1 MPGGPRGVQ
10 LQKHCPSKWSKEV
23 YHLVSQAHWGQP
35 SKNNPSTCL
44 RADFQQQCFLNT
56 TQPLVI
62 VKHRW
67 ANMIFFQRSF
77 HLGEGNR
84 DGQQDRSILYIQKL
98 HLKLEL
104 WAAIFGPGSPVG
116 LERMRQSWEIAL
128 FVLLVSSSLVLVL
141 LEAQFLGSMSPMLNP
156 NQLSKVRMVSVAKV
170 PELNIQSRPGSF
182 GRVTINR
189 NSTVAVK
196 K

>member
-1 MPGGPRGVQ
+1 MARIQGQRTPWGPVAKA
-10 LQKHCPSKWSKEV
+10 LSFKWSKEV

-44 RADFQQQCFLNT
+44 RADFQQQYFLNT

-116 LERMRQSWEIAL
+116 LERMRQSWEQFS

-141 LEAQFLGSMSPMLNP
+141 LEALKFLAHESHVES
-156 NQLSKVRMVSVAKV
+156 
-170 PELNIQSRPGSF
+170 QS
-182 GRVTINR
+182 I
-189 NSTVAVK
+189 VK
-196 K
+196 G